1 MDWLSNI
8 GSMEL
13 VVIILIGLFIFG
25 PDRLPKAIGDGARML
40 RQLRQ
45 MARNATTDLSNEL
58 GTTIELEDLRPKTF
72 LRKHLLSE
80 EDEKALREPLESI
93 YSDLRSDLRQMSDS
107 VSDVA
112 KSVNG
117 ATAAVSAEAR
127 SGVKLRPIAD
137 RSPRSQP
144 TPPPRTPPPRTAR
157 LRTAPPRTA
166 TRRPRPNRQAGAT
179 STSPDRGPTARS
191 AAPSRWENPID
202 AVGAR
207 R

>member
-137 RSPRSQP
+137 QV
-144 TPPPRTPPPRTAR
+144 PPVATDA
-157 LRTAPPRTA
+157 TAPDAPA
-166 TRRPRPNRQAGAT
+166 PD
-179 STSPDRGPTARS
+179 SPAPDGPAPDS
-191 AAPSRWENPID
+191 DAAAPAES
-202 AVGAR
+202 AGR
-207 R
+207 RYFDIT